1 MKRRALAVRVFL
13 ACLPVLLLVACR
25 RSHSPEVIVYT
36 SVDQVTA
43 ARIFDLFTSKTGVR
57 VKAVYDTEAGK
68 TTGLFRRL
76 MTERHRPQAD
86 VFWNGEICRTIQL
99 ADAGVA
105 ADIRPLTPP
114 DIPKRWVDPDGRWVA
129 FSLRARVIVYN
140 TNLIKRPADAPQSLD
155 DLLKPEWRG
164 KIAMANPLFG
174 TTATH
179 VAAMYETLGAEEAEK
194 YLKALKANGLRL
206 VEGNSVVRDVVARGE
221 TAAGLTDTDD
231 VFAGLAEGMPIAF
244 ILPDQATRGTFVIPN
259 SVIRV
264 AGGPNPEA
272 ARTFIRFL
280 LSREVEREL
289 AFARARQIPVRADVP
304 RPDELRPFDK
314 LRVLEVNYNRVADR
328 LHRTE
333 ARMEAVF
340 LAGDAAEEE

>member
-1 MKRRALAVRVFL
+1 MKRSALAVRMFL
-13 ACLPVLLLVACR
+13 ACLPLVVVVACR
-25 RSHSPEVIVYT
+25 RSESAEVIVYT

-43 ARIFDLFTSKTGVR
+43 ARVFDLFTSSTGIR

-76 MTERHRPQAD
+76 MAERDRPLAD

-105 ADIRPLTPP
+105 ADIRPLAPA
-114 DIPKRWVDPDGRWVA
+114 DIPRRWVDPEGRWVG

-140 TNLIKRPADAPQSLD
+140 TNLIKRPVDAPQGLD
-155 DLLKPEWRG
+155 DLLKPEWGG
-164 KIAMANPLFG
+164 KVVMANPLFG

-194 YLKALKANGLRL
+194 YLMALKANGLRL

-221 TAAGLTDTDD
+221 MAVGLTDTDD
-231 VFAGLAEGMPIAF
+231 VFAGMAEGMPIAF
-244 ILPDQATRGTFVIPN
+244 ILPDQTTRGTFVIPN
-259 SVIRV
+259 SVMRV

-272 ARTFIRFL
+272 ARKFIRFL
-280 LSREVEREL
+280 LSREIEREL
-289 AFARARQIPVRADVP
+289 AFARARQIPVRADVR
-304 RPDELRPFDK
+304 RPDELMPFDK
-314 LRVLEVNYNRVADR
+314 LRVLEVDYNRVAGR

-333 ARMEAVF
+333 TRMEAIF
-340 LAGDAAEEE
+340 LTGDAAEEE